1 MRLIKPNV
9 EILDN
14 VNGDEVISKIAT
26 VARTCYK
33 SESSSTPDKD
43 KKLVENLVK
52 LGHEAMLE
60 FFDITV
66 KFTCSRSIANEI
78 IRCRL
83 ASYAQESTRYC
94 DYSKDK
100 FDHDITYIIPSELNI
115 PEGKYTNWDND
126 WCDVSELK
134 LLYPEVDNLDDAT
147 NCFLQSIKNSEY
159 YYFMLLDRGWKPQ
172 QAREVLPH
180 ALKTELNM
188 KANLREWRHF
198 FSLRCSTKAHPD
210 IRLLALDLLN
220 QFHNLIPIVFD
231 DLYNKFIKM

>member
-78 IRCRL
+78 
-83 ASYAQESTRYC
+83 
-94 DYSKDK
+94 
-100 FDHDITYIIPSELNI
+100 
-115 PEGKYTNWDND
+115 
-126 WCDVSELK
+126 V
-134 LLYPEVDNLDDAT
+134 
-147 NCFLQSIKNSEY
+147 
-159 YYFMLLDRGWKPQ
+159 
-172 QAREVLPH
+172 
-180 ALKTELNM
+180 
-188 KANLREWRHF
+188 RHKHI
-198 FSLRCSTKAHPD
+198 CA
-210 IRLLALDLLN
+210 A
-220 QFHNLIPIVFD
+220 
-231 DLYNKFIKM
+231 